1 MNGLFASFVK
11 LGLPVSGP
19 FGPSPLTAFF
29 QRMVSFHFR
38 ASCTK
43 TEDSTRSVGQVVLQE
58 FEEKKE
64 ISVDLYK
71 FIGATWIGDSK
82 EAEHK

>member
-1 MNGLFASFVK
+1 
-11 LGLPVSGP
+11 
-19 FGPSPLTAFF
+19 
-29 QRMVSFHFR
+29 MVSFHFR